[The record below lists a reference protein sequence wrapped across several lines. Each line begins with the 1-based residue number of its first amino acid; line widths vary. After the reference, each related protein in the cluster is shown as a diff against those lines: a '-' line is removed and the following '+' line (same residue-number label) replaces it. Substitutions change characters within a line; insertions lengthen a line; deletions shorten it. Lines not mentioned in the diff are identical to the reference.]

1 MGQDGASVPR
11 SVRVG
16 PLGVLGLAAALAGGW
31 ALGRAPAV
39 FDKAEV
45 EAAAAAPVAT
55 APAVQPAPTAPPPAA
70 APAPIIV
77 TMPAA
82 AAPQIMVVREGS
94 GSRDP
99 SGNEPSEVR
108 WTLPLPTDYRPG
120 QTPPP
125 APAVVPEV
133 TQPEIANEQAAGF
146 ALATLAYADLGNGNH
161 RGAAEKF
168 SAALAADPKAD
179 NAAVWRKELKQL
191 RKRWSGEFYAQL
203 RDDGTPG
210 LGTRPVL
217 GGGQTGGQIAY
228 TPNPLSRRPVYA
240 VVRGTTTNSGGFG
253 ATSGAAPSS
262 QVAAGVKW
270 QVLPQV
276 SVSGERL
283 FAVEHGGRSAWTV
296 RVAGGLAHR
305 FGPVLADGYAEG
317 GLVGF
322 RHTDWFAG
330 AQGRAAYP
338 FSFWQLRVEPG
349 VGVWAGVQGA
359 AGTVSRFDL
368 GPTLGVAWDRWNIRA
383 SADYR
388 LKVAGNAS
396 PGSGPAVTVSGAF

>member
-31 ALGRAPAV
+31 AIGRAPAV
-39 FDKAEV
+39 FAEAGAQ
-45 EAAAAAPVAT
+45 AAAALPAAPASAAPVTAAP
-55 APAVQPAPTAPPPAA
+55 APAV
-70 APAPIIV
+70 PAPIIV

-82 AAPQIMVVREGS
+82 PAPQIIVVREG
-94 GSRDP
+94 GGGRDR
-99 SGNEPSEVR
+99 SSNEPAEVR
-108 WTLPLPTDYRPG
+108 WTLPLPADYRPG

-125 APAVVPEV
+125 APAVVPQV
-133 TQPEIANEQAAGF
+133 TQPEVSNEQAAGF
-146 ALATLAYADLGNGNH
+146 ALATLAYADLNTGN
-161 RGAAEKF
+161 RRAAAEKF

-179 NAAVWRKELKQL
+179 NAAAWRKELKQL

-240 VVRGTTTNSGGFG
+240 VVRGTTTNSGGF
-253 ATSGAAPSS
+253 ATTSGAAPSS

-283 FAVEHGGRSAWTV
+283 FAIEHGGRSAWTV
-296 RVAGGLAHR
+296 RAAGGLAHR

-330 AQGRAAYP
+330 AQARAAYP
-338 FSFWQLRVEPG
+338 FSFWQFRVEPG
-349 VGVWAGVQGA
+349 IGVWAGVQKA
-359 AGTVSRFDL
+359 DGTASRFDL

-388 LKVAGNAS
+388 LKVAGNAQ